1 MQLKNEIYLTD
12 MCSVLESFNKYVP
25 MRELAKSV
33 KVDGELYQYDDT
45 EMTQLL
51 LFGDQLTVARA
62 RSASLL
68 RDPQTVAKDS
78 LKGFVPVIVDWHTRI
93 CLLEVSV
100 VVSS

>member
-1 MQLKNEIYLTD
+1 
-12 MCSVLESFNKYVP
+12 
-25 MRELAKSV
+25 MRELAKSIE
-33 KVDGELYQYDDT
+33 VDGELYQYDD
-45 EMTQLL
+45 TQLL
-51 LFGDQLTVARA
+51 LFGDQLTVAQA
-62 RSASLL
+62 RSALML